1 MEYQTFVRAVEDRT
15 GLSTAEEVDDATGAT
30 LVTFSERIP
39 DEEARD
45 LASQLPDEVGSY
57 LTAADGSESFGFD
70 EFVTRVLERESVT
83 EMDERDAATEHAQ
96 AVVAVL
102 LDAVTSEESDDVLSY
117 LTRDY
122 ERLFEGV
129 DPEEV
134 WGPGWRERLG
144 EAG

>member
-1 MEYQTFVRAVEDRT
+1 MEYQAFIRAVEERT
-15 GLSTAEEVDDATGAT
+15 DLSTADEADDAVGAT
-30 LVTFSERIP
+30 LVTLSERIP
-39 DEEARD
+39 DQEAQD
-45 LASQLPDEVGSY
+45 LASQLPTEVGSY
-57 LTAADGSESFGFD
+57 LTIADGSTSFGFD
-70 EFVTRVLERESVT
+70 EFVARVLERETVT
-83 EMDERDAATEHAQ
+83 EIDERDAAVEHAQ
-96 AVVAVL
+96 AVIAVL
-102 LDAVTSEESDDVLSY
+102 LDAVTSRESDDVLSY